1 MGSSRV
7 STGIEGFDRLVEGGF
22 PRGDTILL
30 IGNPGTG
37 KTGFSAQFLYK
48 GLVEGECGIYVSFS
62 EGREAFFRNMNS
74 IGLDFAKYEKE
85 GKSYVTISIGCTGG
99 RHRSVFIANSI
110 AKHVEEEKYRVKV
123 SHRDAEKKG

>member
-62 EGREAFFRNMNS
+62 EGREAFF
-74 IGLDFAKYEKE
+74 
-85 GKSYVTISIGCTGG
+85 
-99 RHRSVFIANSI
+99 
-110 AKHVEEEKYRVKV
+110 
-123 SHRDAEKKG
+123 